1 MNLMKK
7 ENFKPLIVLSV
18 ICLIVAL
25 LLGALNMIT
34 DPEIKRHAEEK
45 ANESLLV
52 VLPDGKNF
60 EKIDITDAYPSEITR
75 AYKADGG
82 YVFEASVRGKEA
94 MSVMCGVGSDGKIV
108 KVEILSESETPG
120 YKDKVFPLVTG
131 DNGKYNGMSS
141 QTLDAEIVSGATLSS
156 TAIYNAVKASL
167 NAYAIAAGGEQVGG
181 DENLTPE
188 KPAPIVS
195 PKSDE
200 ELLALAKALVPNADS
215 LEEVYLWSKP
225 YNLVKLYNVGEQGYV
240 AYLITLGYGGIVANE
255 AFVHI
260 STQGDIVAVNHV
272 TCVVGHDIGLGDF
285 AKDFEG
291 KDYWNMD
298 SVELISGATGTS
310 GDLKSAIADATRVV
324 VGRSLKSEEKL
335 RELIDR
341 YFYASCVEKM
351 ELSENAPDTLKAL
364 YREENGRGY
373 IAYIVTIGSHS
384 KAPESEVIVY
394 FDNFGKIKDAEILVW
409 TVGHDTE
416 PGDFADRLKGLT
428 ESELDG
434 VELVSGS
441 TGTSGN
447 ILQAVKDA
455 LPFVPVHF
463 PIYRVIGIA
472 AVAVA
477 LVASVTAA
485 IIVKK
490 RRSLK

>member
-1 MNLMKK
+1 MNLIKK
-7 ENFKPLIVLSV
+7 ENLNPIIVLSV

-25 LLGALNMIT
+25 ILGALNMIT
-34 DPEIKRHAEEK
+34 APEIKKHAEEK
-45 ANESLLV
+45 ANEALLI

-60 EKIDITDAYPSEITR
+60 EKIDITDAFPTEITR

-94 MSVMCGVGSDGKIV
+94 MSVMCGVDSAGKIV

-131 DNGKYNGMSS
+131 DSGKYNGMSS

-167 NAYAIAAGGEQVGG
+167 NAYAAVTGGEQTGG
-181 DENLTPE
+181 EEDLTPE
-188 KPAPIVS
+188 KPDPIVS
-195 PKSDE
+195 PRSDE
-200 ELLALAKALVPNADS
+200 ELLALAKALVPDADNVS
-215 LEEVYLWSKP
+215 EAYVWSP
-225 YNLVKLYNVGEQGYV
+225 PRNLIKLYDAGDKGYV

-255 AFVHI
+255 ALVNI
-260 STQGDIVAVNHV
+260 SKQGDIVAVNHI

-285 AKDFEG
+285 AKGFEG
-291 KDYWNMD
+291 KDFWNMG
-298 SVELISGATGTS
+298 SVELVSGATGTS
-310 GDLKSAIADATRVV
+310 GDLKSAIVDAVRVV

-335 RELIDR
+335 KELIDR

-351 ELSENAPDTLKAL
+351 ELPENAPDTLRAL
-364 YREENGRGY
+364 YKEANGRGY

-409 TVGHDTE
+409 TVGHGTE
-416 PGDFADRLKGLT
+416 PGDFADRLKGLA

-455 LPFVPVHF
+455 IPFVPTHF
-463 PIYRVIGIA
+463 PIYRVIGIVA
-472 AVAVA
+472 IAVA
-477 LVASVTAA
+477 LVASA
-485 IIVKK
+485 IAVIVVKK